1 MSDAPERGEAAGTGS
16 FRAVIDDLLR
26 LYGTEAAKEGSPVLT
41 DAVTQALLLALG
53 SGLQVAALDA
63 AAAAQRAQAQ
73 LFFDAV
79 ERQQRGGIVALEAVA
94 KAVRDILSVPAGA
107 AAESEAGN
115 GG

>member
-1 MSDAPERGEAAGTGS
+1 MGEAPERGEAAGNGS

-26 LYGTEAAKEGSPVLT
+26 LYGTEAGKDGSPVLT

-53 SGLQVAALDA
+53 SGLQAAALDA

-79 ERQQRGGIVALEAVA
+79 ERQQRGGLLALEATA
-94 KAVRDILSVPAGA
+94 KAVRDILSVPGA
-107 AAESEAGN
+107 AAQSEADN